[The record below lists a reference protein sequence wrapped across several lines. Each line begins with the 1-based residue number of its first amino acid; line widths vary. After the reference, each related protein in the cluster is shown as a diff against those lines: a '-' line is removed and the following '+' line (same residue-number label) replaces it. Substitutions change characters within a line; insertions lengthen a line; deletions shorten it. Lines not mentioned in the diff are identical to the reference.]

1 MLKNSF
7 ARAVALIVAAL
18 VLAVVSNG
26 FASRQRRLMLPGY
39 YPNALRVPPPERP
52 APPVTPAPQTTA
64 TAAPPVVTT
73 ATATQAPAVIP
84 TATATVAPAPVPA
97 PAATS

>member
-7 ARAVALIVAAL
+7 ARAVALLAAAL

-52 APPVTPAPQTTA
+52 APPPALAPQATGTA
-64 TAAPPVVTT
+64 PVVTT
-73 ATATQAPAVIP
+73 AAPVVTATQAPAVIP
-84 TATATVAPAPVPA
+84 TATTTGRHRLPFG
-97 PAATS
+97 SR